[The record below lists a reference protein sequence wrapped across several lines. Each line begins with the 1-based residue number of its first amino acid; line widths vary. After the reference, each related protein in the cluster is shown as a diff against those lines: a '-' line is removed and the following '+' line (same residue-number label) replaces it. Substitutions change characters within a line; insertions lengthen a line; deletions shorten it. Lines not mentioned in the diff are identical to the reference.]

1 MKDRLLMLTALL
13 SSAAWSGQALAQ
25 NENMPAGQTARD
37 GGLQDIVVTARRQS
51 ESLQKTP
58 IAITALDTAA
68 IEKANVQQIDKI
80 AQIAPNLVIQPT
92 SGYTGAAAV
101 FIRGIGESDTSL
113 TADSRVGIYL
123 DGVYVAR
130 QAGALFDL
138 VDVERIEVLRGPQGT
153 LFGRNTTG
161 GAIQL
166 VTRKPSD
173 TFGVD
178 ARASYGRYDDWST
191 RARLDTGLIG
201 ALPLA
206 ASFSYLHRERD
217 GYFDS
222 TATGDARD
230 PGSLNTD
237 ALTAALKA
245 DLGDVRFDYAYDRNS
260 QIGAPTFFQ
269 YSCFFGAP
277 GCAQPNPMLGQVDSY
292 AYFSRSASLGGA
304 PLLFTGPGT
313 RINSGGEQSALI
325 PGEYRN
331 HSVVQGHSL
340 TGSWTLS
347 PAFAIKSITGY
358 RKTSILAAGG
368 FSQGGLVGQVLDF
381 TSPTLFSVQPV
392 VTFDAYDNAPQSS
405 KQFSQEVQLTGEV
418 GDFRYMVGGYYFR
431 EKVSYDEAQPLTFV
445 LGVDQLAALG
455 LPDEIGEALALQ
467 GIDLIGLNTT
477 PTQAYSQTAKS
488 HAAYAQV
495 SWRPSAL
502 NQDLEVTAGLR
513 YTKDK
518 KNLTLANLT
527 DGVPNVSNA
536 SGRQTNDNMSFLLS
550 VSYQVNPAATVYGK
564 LSTGFKSGG
573 FNPAANGLCEGA
585 VDDAG
590 ACSTGYR
597 LNSFAPE
604 KLTAYELGAKM
615 DLFDRHLRLNL
626 AAFYTRYDD
635 LQVSQFLAGSSGAT
649 STIVNAGKADY
660 KGIEVEAT
668 LLPMRGLTLTGSFG
682 YTDAKY
688 KEFLF
693 RDPFTDTLSDISA
706 TARFPNL
713 AKINANVAVDYAFE
727 PMKVGVVD
735 VRLSYAYRSKIY
747 FFVNDMVS
755 PFNRTTA
762 SPATNSVDAR
772 LSLAD
777 IPLGG
782 RAKGEIALVGEN
794 LLNEDQI
801 QFGIDFGPLGFAGQ
815 THSIGRRAAIQ
826 LRVTY

>member
-1 MKDRLLMLTALL
+1 MKERLLILAMLL

-25 NENMPAGQTARD
+25 NETMPPSQTAKG

-58 IAITALDTAA
+58 IAITALDSAA

-191 RARLDTGLIG
+191 RARIDTGLIG

-222 TATGDARD
+222 TATGDSRD

-260 QIGAPTFFQ
+260 QIGTPPFFQ

-277 GCAQPNPMLGQVDSY
+277 GCAQPNPMLGQVSTY

-325 PGEYRN
+325 PGKYRN
-331 HSVVQGHSL
+331 RSVVQGHNL

-347 PAFAIKSITGY
+347 PAFAVKSITGY
-358 RKTSILAAGG
+358 RKMSIFAPGG
-368 FSQGGLVGQVLDF
+368 FSQGGLLGQVLDF

-392 VTFDAYDNAPQSS
+392 VTFDAYDNSPQSS

-418 GDFRYMVGGYYFR
+418 GDFHYMVGGYYFR
-431 EKVSYDEAQPLTFV
+431 EKVSYNEDQPLTFV
-445 LGVDQLAALG
+445 LGVDQLAELG
-455 LPDEIGEALALQ
+455 LPAEMSEALALQ

-495 SWRPSAL
+495 SWRPAAL

-527 DGVPNVSNA
+527 DGAPNVSNT
-536 SGRQTNDNMSFLLS
+536 SGRQTNDNTSFLLS

-564 LSTGFKSGG
+564 FSTGFKSGG

-585 VDDAG
+585 VDSAG

-615 DLFDRHLRLNL
+615 DLFDRHLRLNM

-649 STIVNAGKADY
+649 TAIVNAGKADY

-693 RDPFTDTLSDISA
+693 RNPLNDTLSDISA

-727 PMKVGVVD
+727 PMDVGVVD
-735 VRLSYAYRSKIY
+735 FRLSYAYRSKIY

-772 LSLAD
+772 LSLGD

-794 LLNEDQI
+794 LLDEDQI

-815 THSIGRRAAIQ
+815 THSMGRRAAIQ